1 MCRWSHDRYY
11 DSRSWSE
18 HRLPAGAQQ
27 ADFRVSDADRNQVID
42 QLKRHTADGRLT
54 LEEFEERLGETMTAK
69 TAGQLRTALREL
81 PPLQT
86 RAPMPARR
94 GRFPVPLLFIG
105 IFFVLAWGHPV
116 FLLIIPLAF
125 FWFRGSH
132 GGRRGRRGSADRDL
146 APRRLPAERGSGPS
160 WV

>member
-1 MCRWSHDRYY
+1 MCWWSHDRYY
-11 DSRSWSE
+11 DTRGWSE
-18 HRLPAGAQQ
+18 QRWPVGAQQ

-54 LEEFEERLGETMTAK
+54 LEEFEERVGETMTAR
-69 TAGQLRTALREL
+69 TAGQLRTVLREL

-86 RAPMPARR
+86 GAPMVARR
-94 GRFPVPLLFIG
+94 GRFPVPLVFVG
-105 IFFVLAWGHPV
+105 IFFLLAWGHPV
-116 FLLIIPLAF
+116 FLLVIPLAF
-125 FWFRGSH
+125 LWF
-132 GGRRGRRGSADRDL
+132 GGFRRGRRRRFEDRDR